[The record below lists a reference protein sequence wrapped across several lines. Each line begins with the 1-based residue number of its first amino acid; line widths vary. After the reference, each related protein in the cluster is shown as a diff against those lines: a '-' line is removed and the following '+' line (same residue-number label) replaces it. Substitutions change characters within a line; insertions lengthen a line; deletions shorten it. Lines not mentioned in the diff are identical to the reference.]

1 MNYPYNPNEDQ
12 HTQPKLWLVWLV
24 LIVLIALYASCSDD
38 NAASDERNAAT
49 AFYPSRPS
57 VEQQTA
63 YREEMQA
70 QADLIRTTANHARG
84 AQ

>member
-1 MNYPYNPNEDQ
+1 MMYYPYNPNEDER
-12 HTQPKLWLVWLV
+12 TQPKLWWALVVLAI
-24 LIVLIALYASCSDD
+24 LIVLYCVIGNQDVAD
-38 NAASDERNAAT
+38 DERNAAT

-70 QADLIRTTANHARG
+70 QADLIRATTARG